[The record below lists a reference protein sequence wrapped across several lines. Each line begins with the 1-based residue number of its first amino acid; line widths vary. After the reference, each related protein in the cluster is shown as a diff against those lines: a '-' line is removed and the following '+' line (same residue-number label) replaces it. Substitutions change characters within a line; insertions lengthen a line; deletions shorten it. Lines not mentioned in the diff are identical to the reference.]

1 MRAWHLAF
9 GFSELFPAPFEDTHG
24 GREKSGA
31 QSTQIR
37 RAGRSGHR
45 PRDISSDGGTRLS
58 QELSPFLPGLG
69 LSPHRAGLSDSKA
82 ATSAL
87 TLKDEEG
94 LTQSFGHNFLSSGS
108 QGPVAFVRSLLRLEH
123 VLGTFLAP
131 GWELGSG
138 GGKMTGSSGHGA
150 HRHRGVC
157 CQSSS
162 SPSGLSPKVSSS
174 GKPPRLSLGP
184 HPHCV
189 FS

>member
-1 MRAWHLAF
+1 MCVPGTWHLDF
-9 GFSELFPAPFEDTHG
+9 
-24 GREKSGA
+24 
-31 QSTQIR
+31 QSYSQLLLKTLMEE
-37 RAGRSGHR
+37 GRSQGPSSLRSDEQGGLGTGLGAYPPMVAHNS
-45 PRDISSDGGTRLS
+45 PRSC
-58 QELSPFLPGLG
+58 LSPN
-69 LSPHRAGLSDSKA
+69 RAGLSDSKA
-82 ATSAL
+82 ATSTLAL
-87 TLKDEEG
+87 KGEEG
-94 LTQSFGHNFLSSGS
+94 LTQSFGHHFLSSGS
-108 QGPVAFVRSLLRLEH
+108 QGPVAFVRSLLQPEYL
-123 VLGTFLAP
+123 LGTFLAP
-131 GWELGSG
+131 GWERGSG